1 MDKTKNIYIVAL
13 ADSGAM
19 LHDLGRSYWF
29 FDGEE
34 AEVIAEDLNRR
45 NGLDPDD
52 PDCESFWEVLTL
64 EHGSE
69 MQDKLS
75 RKKSEEEGDE
85 DESE

>member
-13 ADSGAM
+13 VDSGAM

-34 AEVIAEDLNRR
+34 AEVLCDDLNRR

-52 PDCESFWEVLTL
+52 PDCESFWEVLSV

-69 MQDKLS
+69 IQQRMASKG
-75 RKKSEEEGDE
+75 EEEGGE
-85 DESE
+85 DENE